1 MDVVSLYVWASG
13 VISIS
18 VAVPDGAIEVV
29 KGAEP
34 DLLLAAAQT
43 RQIRMNPHS
52 RLEVIA
58 VADAGEDGFLAIE
71 KLIAF
76 RDAIMAE
83 LLAGEAVREF
93 LS

>member
-1 MDVVSLYVWASG
+1 METKSLYVWASG
-13 VISIS
+13 VMGISDT
-18 VAVPDGAIEVV
+18 VPEGAIEVA
-29 KGAEP
+29 KGAEA

-43 RQIRMNPHS
+43 RQIRMKS
-52 RLEVIA
+52 SAFIEVIS
-58 VADAGEDGFLAIE
+58 VASAGENQRDAFE

-76 RDAIMAE
+76 RDAIMVE